1 VKNVFFRLASLT
13 VVKRVAHPTNGG
25 LGKTPNFGREIAQ
38 VVETFMGRWFSKWE
52 FFYTKMFLKYILLIP
67 LPNTGVLL
75 VFTLANFWFSPLQFP
90 FFMFVYWFYIAFCQ
104 S

>member
-1 VKNVFFRLASLT
+1 MKPIQTLKNSFLTFASGQNCLLIFIVKNVFFRLASLT

-52 FFYTKMFLKYILLIP
+52 FFYTKCL
-67 LPNTGVLL
+67 
-75 VFTLANFWFSPLQFP
+75 
-90 FFMFVYWFYIAFCQ
+90 
-104 S
+104 